1 MGREAERRRLFS
13 MSSDSPKKRA
23 SPASDDTPGPAKR
36 QRTQSSSTA
45 NSAESPVAAVLPT
58 RIDGPPNFNEQ
69 HRMELRRAITLALG
83 HVGFDSASEEALE
96 SFTHMTETCQF
107 AALSVHDRHT
117 WPLTTDK

>member
-1 MGREAERRRLFS
+1 

-23 SPASDDTPGPAKR
+23 SSASDDTPGPAKR
-36 QRTQSSSTA
+36 QRTLSSTSTA
-45 NSAESPVAAVLPT
+45 HSAESPVAAILPT

-107 AALSVHDRHT
+107 A
-117 WPLTTDK
+117 PLFTHYRSRY

>member
-1 MGREAERRRLFS
+1 MTVN

-23 SPASDDTPGPAKR
+23 SSASDDTPGPAKR

-45 NSAESPVAAVLPT
+45 YSAESPIAAILPT
-58 RIDGPPNFNEQ
+58 RVDGPPNFNAQ

-96 SFTHMTETCQF
+96 SFTHMTETCQS
-107 AALSVHDRHT
+107 APLSACFRHRH
-117 WPLTTDK
+117 

>member
-1 MGREAERRRLFS
+1 MTVK

-45 NSAESPVAAVLPT
+45 NSAESPAAAAIPT

-69 HRMELRRAITLALG
+69 HRMELRRSIALALG

-96 SFTHMTETCQF
+96 SFTHMTETCQL
-107 AALSVHDRHT
+107 APLSAYENHRH
-117 WPLTTDK
+117 

>member
-1 MGREAERRRLFS
+1 MTVN
-13 MSSDSPKKRA
+13 MSSDSPAKRA
-23 SPASDDTPGPAKR
+23 SPASDDNPGPAKR

-45 NSAESPVAAVLPT
+45 HSAESPVAAVLPT

-107 AALSVHDRHT
+107 APLCVHDRHSH
-117 WPLTTDK
+117 